1 MSEKYIEYWGLKQH
15 PFLLAPDSQMMYM
28 AGQYFECLERL
39 KYAINT
45 NKGGV
50 LIISE
55 DAGLGKTTILLKL
68 IDEMRG
74 EYGESFRYALIDH
87 PTINA
92 DQLIAHITEGI
103 SGIKPYEDKSKNLLL
118 LKSSLTEV
126 KKRGGKNIIIVDEGQ
141 MLCGAKDVL
150 QELRVLINLTY
161 NNEYLHTFILSG
173 QKPLWDE
180 IKNMPEFWQRLPVRY
195 YFFPL
200 RLEETKELIKFRL
213 LKAGIDNGKEIFT
226 NDAFEI
232 IQRYSKGSPRTIIAL
247 ADLSLLMGFSDHS
260 RKISF
265 KEMSKAINAMA
276 GKGESLPYV
285 VEDVKKHSET
295 PLATFSNTNKDNDS
309 MKQIIGYIAQEKKNN
324 FRNMSVTDQIRPFFI
339 VLAIIFSII
348 AGSLAGYLYTNRDK
362 ADNGQ
367 IVVRKEVV
375 KTESEKPKP
384 ETIEN
389 KAVQEKAPEVKEKPV
404 KYVVVNTSIANIRE
418 RPDLASHRVGMIF
431 EGEVVKAVDETSGP
445 DGHKW
450 YKFYLYGDREA
461 WISGK
466 VVTLSRRPTPV
477 LP

>member
-1 MSEKYIEYWGLKQH
+1 MNEKYIEYWGLKQH

-68 IDEMRG
+68 IDEMRE
-74 EYGESFRYALIDH
+74 EYGDSFRYALIDH
-87 PTINA
+87 PTINP
-92 DQLIAHITEGI
+92 DQLIAHITESI
-103 SGIKPYEDKSKNLLL
+103 SGTQPYEDKLKNLSL
-118 LKSSLTEV
+118 LKSALTEV
-126 KKRGGKNIIIVDEGQ
+126 KKKGGKNIIIVDEGQ

-161 NNEYLHTFILSG
+161 KNEYLHTFILSG

-195 YFFPL
+195 YFYPL

-285 VEDVKKHSET
+285 IEDRKKKSET
-295 PLATFSNTNKDNDS
+295 PLSTFSNVSKDSDS
-309 MKQIIGYIAQEKKNN
+309 MKQIIGYIAQERKDNP
-324 FRNMSVTDQIRPFFI
+324 RNMYVSNQIRPFFI
-339 VLAIIFSII
+339 VLAIIFSIV
-348 AGSLAGYLYTNRDK
+348 AGSLAGYLYTNRGK
-362 ADNGQ
+362 IDNSP
-367 IVVRKEVV
+367 IIVRKEMVV
-375 KTESEKPKP
+375 VDSEKQKQDP
-384 ETIEN
+384 IEN
-389 KAVQEKAPEVKEKPV
+389 KVVKEGTPEIQPKPV
-404 KYVVVNTSIANIRE
+404 KYAMVNANAANIRGA
-418 RPDLASHRVGMIF
+418 PNIASPRVGMIF
-431 EGEVVKAVDETSGP
+431 EGETVKIVDETVGP
-445 DGHKW
+445 DGGRW
-450 YKFYLYGDREA
+450 YKFYFYGDREA
-461 WISGK
+461 WISEK
-466 VVTLSRRPTPV
+466 VITLK
-477 LP
+477 